1 MWAVLMYEG
10 KRPSVKERFAKFA
23 MISEKTPE
31 QVLSREVG
39 MKSIEDDLGRVDER
53 SLLTSSGETGGSEK
67 RVIPLKIEFDRG
79 GGRVIDVSLAEID
92 CFKFA
97 ILVIK

>member
-1 MWAVLMYEG
+1 M
-10 KRPSVKERFAKFA
+10 KERFTRFA
-23 MISEKTPE
+23 IISEKTPE

-39 MKSIEDDLGRVDER
+39 MKFIEDDLGRVNER
-53 SLLTSSGETGGSEK
+53 SLLTSLGETEGSEE
-67 RVIPLKIEFDRG
+67 RVMPLKIRFDRG

>member
-1 MWAVLMYEG
+1 M
-10 KRPSVKERFAKFA
+10 
-23 MISEKTPE
+23 
-31 QVLSREVG
+31 
-39 MKSIEDDLGRVDER
+39 DER
-53 SLLTSSGETGGSEK
+53 NLLTSSGETGGSEE
-67 RVIPLKIEFDRG
+67 RVTPLKIGFDRG

>member
-1 MWAVLMYEG
+1 M
-10 KRPSVKERFAKFA
+10 KERFTRFA

-39 MKSIEDDLGRVDER
+39 MKSIEDDLDRVDER
-53 SLLTSSGETGGSEK
+53 SLLTSSGETEGSEE
-67 RVIPLKIEFDRG
+67 RVTPLKIEFDRG
-79 GGRVIDVSLAEID
+79 RVIDVNLAKID

>member
-1 MWAVLMYEG
+1 M
-10 KRPSVKERFAKFA
+10 KERFARFA

-31 QVLSREVG
+31 QLLSREVG
-39 MKSIEDDLGRVDER
+39 MKFIEDDLGRVDER
-53 SLLTSSGETGGSEK
+53 SLLTSSGQTGGSDEI
-67 RVIPLKIEFDRG
+67 VMPLKIGFDRE

-97 ILVIK
+97 VLVIK